1 MKETWRWYGE
11 FDKISLQEIS
21 QTGAKGIVTALH
33 EIPYGEIWNVDQI
46 SLLKDRI
53 QKPHFGLT
61 WEVVESLPIHEDIKM
76 GKGNLKELFSN
87 YRQSLENL
95 ASVGVTT
102 ICYNFMPVL
111 DWTRTHL
118 KAEVPGGGTA
128 LRFSAAH
135 MAAFEIIM
143 LSREEAKNEYH
154 LDAINKGLEWISQAS
169 EKEKDIL
176 LTSIMAGLPGK
187 FKRYNIDEL
196 KKAIALYDG
205 IDKELLRKNY
215 GRFLNEVIPTAE
227 KCNIKMCVHP
237 DDPPRDILGLP
248 RIVSSEEDIDWI
260 LNHHS
265 SKSNGLTLCS
275 GSLGAGPRN
284 DVVKIAKRFAEK
296 IFFAHLRN
304 VSKENDGSF
313 EEAAHLNGDTN
324 MPKLISVLLVE
335 EKRRQANGLGQLEI
349 PFRPDHGHELL
360 SDSQKNTHPGYPLI
374 GRLRGLA
381 ELRGIIHAINNV

>member
-11 FDKISLQEIS
+11 FDKILLEEIA

-33 EIPYGEIWNVDQI
+33 EVPYGEVWAVDQI

-53 QKPHFGLT
+53 QKPELGLT
-61 WEVVESLPIHEDIKM
+61 WDVVESLPIHEDIKM
-76 GKGNLKELFSN
+76 GRGNLTELFAN
-87 YRQSLENL
+87 YRQSLKNL

-118 KAEVPGGGTA
+118 KAEVPRGGTA

-143 LSREEAKNEYH
+143 LSREEARYEYH
-154 LDAINKGLEWISQAS
+154 PDAIDKGLGWISQAS
-169 EKEKDIL
+169 IKEKDTL
-176 LTSIMAGLPGK
+176 LASIMAGLPGK
-187 FKRYNIDEL
+187 FIRYSVAEL

-205 IDKELLRKNY
+205 INKELLRENY

-227 KCNIKMCVHP
+227 KFDIKMCVHP
-237 DDPPRDILGLP
+237 DDPPRNILGLP
-248 RIVSSEEDIDWI
+248 RIVSNDEDIDWI
-260 LNHHS
+260 LNYHS
-265 SKSNGLTLCS
+265 STSNGLTLCS
-275 GSLGAGPRN
+275 GSLGAGPGN
-284 DVVKIAKRFAEK
+284 DVVKIAKKFSEK

-304 VSKENDGSF
+304 VRKEIDGSF
-313 EEAAHLNGDTN
+313 EEAAHLSGDTN
-324 MPKLISVLLVE
+324 MPKLISVILTE
-335 EKRRQANGLGQLEI
+335 EKRRIASGLSQLEI

-360 SDSQKNTHPGYPLI
+360 SDSEKNTHPGYPLI

>member
-1 MKETWRWYGE
+1 MKETWRWYGK

-33 EIPYGEIWNVDQI
+33 EIPYGKIWSVEQI
-46 SLLKDRI
+46 SLLKERI
-53 QKPHFGLT
+53 QKPYLGLT

-76 GKGNLKELFSN
+76 GEGNLQELFSN

-118 KAEVPGGGTA
+118 KTEISGGGTA

-135 MAAFEIIM
+135 MAAFEIMM
-143 LSREEAKNEYH
+143 LSREEAYNEYH
-154 LDAINKGLEWISQAS
+154 PDAIDAGLKWISQAPK
-169 EKEKDIL
+169 EEKDNL
-176 LTSIMAGLPGK
+176 LNSIMAGLPGK
-187 FKRYNIDEL
+187 FTRYSVDGL
-196 KKAIALYDG
+196 KEAIALYDG
-205 IDKELLRKNY
+205 INKETLRKNY

-227 KCNIKMCVHP
+227 KFDIKMCVHP
-237 DDPPRDILGLP
+237 DDPPRNILGLP
-248 RIVSSEEDIDWI
+248 RIVSCEEDIEWI
-260 LNHHS
+260 LNYHS

-275 GSLGAGPRN
+275 GSLGAGPSN
-284 DVVKIAKRFAEK
+284 DVVKIAKKFSDK

-324 MPKLISVLLVE
+324 MPRLILVMLAEEQRRSVSG
-335 EKRRQANGLGQLEI
+335 ASQLEI

-360 SDSQKNTHPGYPLI
+360 SDSTKNTHPGYPLI

-381 ELRGIIHAINNV
+381 ELRGVIHGLKNV